1 MSEKINKWDL
11 RFYELAQNVAKWS
24 KDTNKQTGA
33 VIVGPDKTEKTFG
46 YNGFP
51 RGANDN
57 VSERYEKPLK
67 YMWTEHA
74 ERNAIFKAAKEGL
87 KIDGCSMYVTYFPCA
102 DCARAIIQSGII
114 KVYTPK
120 PDLTHHKWGKSWKES
135 ILMFTECNVKII
147 WLD

>member
-1 MSEKINKWDL
+1 MSKRLNKWDL
-11 RFYELAQNVAKWS
+11 RFYELAENVAKWS

-33 VIVGPDKTEKTFG
+33 VIVGTDNTEKTFG

-57 VSERYEKPLK
+57 IAERYQKPLK

-74 ERNAIFKAAKEGL
+74 ERNAILKAAKEGV
-87 KIDGCSMYVTYFPCA
+87 KIDGCRMYVTYFPCA
-102 DCARAIIQSGII
+102 DCARAIIQSGIV

-120 PDLTHHKWGKSWKES
+120 PDLNHHKWGESWKQS
-135 ILMFTECNVKII
+135 ILMFTECNVEII

>member
-1 MSEKINKWDL
+1 MSKRLNKWDL

-33 VIVGPDKTEKTFG
+33 VIVGTDNTEKTFG

-57 VSERYEKPLK
+57 IAERYQKPLK

-74 ERNAIFKAAKEGL
+74 ERNAILKAAKEGV
-87 KIDGCSMYVTYFPCA
+87 KIDGCRMYVTYFPCA
-102 DCARAIIQSGII
+102 DCARAIIQSGIV

-120 PDLTHHKWGKSWKES
+120 PDLNHHKWGESWKQS
-135 ILMFTECNVKII
+135 ILMFTECNVEII